1 MRKIKKINGYLVVKF
16 NDREKR
22 DNEGTGLGEYGVID
36 AELYTGHLDIDRGE
50 MEYDGAGTLEEA
62 VELARGLESE
72 MDITE
77 QPPTYTVSTETD
89 ESYTEEE
96 VDPQLLING
105 WESTLQEQVKSDRH
119 PEMTPSAATHEL
131 HGFKTALYH
140 MGLLD
145 GEEVEVDTQRFGP
158 APACCNFEDDG
169 YRSVGI
175 LAHGEL
181 AALSPHD
188 YQESETI
195 TGCTVQVLRCRRCG
209 HESFAWSR
217 TAFTADDAQRLRG
230 LLKEVDDYVKDAASN
245 SRFEQLPAEYDS
257 YNGPV
262 YRLGLR
268 LETDCPDNDCRIFLN
283 IFKGA
288 REIDEALGKAAGA
301 PQRVLLR
308 ELKKRDWG
316 YAKDYVECMWLMLQH
331 DVPEDFVI
339 ATGVQHTVRE
349 FTTLAFAHD
358 GIQLEWQGSGIEEKG
373 IDRATGRVLV
383 EVSPEWFR
391 PTDVDNL
398 WGDPTKART
407 TLGWNPQRTSYEQ
420 LCAIMAEHD
429 LKLAKKEKAA
439 K

>member
-89 ESYTEEE
+89 EGYTEEE

-158 APACCNFEDDG
+158 APACCSFEDDG
-169 YRSVGI
+169 YRSIGI
-175 LAHGEL
+175 LAGGEL

-188 YQESETI
+188 LSLI
-195 TGCTVQVLRCRRCG
+195 
-209 HESFAWSR
+209 H
-217 TAFTADDAQRLRG
+217 
-230 LLKEVDDYVKDAASN
+230 
-245 SRFEQLPAEYDS
+245 
-257 YNGPV
+257 
-262 YRLGLR
+262 
-268 LETDCPDNDCRIFLN
+268 I
-283 IFKGA
+283 
-288 REIDEALGKAAGA
+288 
-301 PQRVLLR
+301 
-308 ELKKRDWG
+308 
-316 YAKDYVECMWLMLQH
+316 
-331 DVPEDFVI
+331 
-339 ATGVQHTVRE
+339 
-349 FTTLAFAHD
+349 
-358 GIQLEWQGSGIEEKG
+358 
-373 IDRATGRVLV
+373 
-383 EVSPEWFR
+383 
-391 PTDVDNL
+391 
-398 WGDPTKART
+398 
-407 TLGWNPQRTSYEQ
+407 
-420 LCAIMAEHD
+420 
-429 LKLAKKEKAA
+429 
-439 K
+439 

>member
-89 ESYTEEE
+89 EGYTEEE

-158 APACCNFEDDG
+158 APACCSFEDDG
-169 YRSVGI
+169 YRSIGI
-175 LAHGEL
+175 LAGGEL

-217 TAFTADDAQRLRG
+217 
-230 LLKEVDDYVKDAASN
+230 AASPGKEMDSHARSLEDN
-245 SRFEQLPAEYDS
+245 QRFEQLPTEYDG
-257 YNGPV
+257 YNEPV

-268 LETDCPDNDCRIFLN
+268 LKTDCPDNDCRIFLN

-288 REIDEALGKAAGA
+288 REIDEALGKVEGA
-301 PQRVLLR
+301 P
-308 ELKKRDWG
+308 
-316 YAKDYVECMWLMLQH
+316 
-331 DVPEDFVI
+331 
-339 ATGVQHTVRE
+339 
-349 FTTLAFAHD
+349 
-358 GIQLEWQGSGIEEKG
+358 EESCCG
-373 IDRATGRVLV
+373 
-383 EVSPEWFR
+383 
-391 PTDVDNL
+391 N
-398 WGDPTKART
+398 
-407 TLGWNPQRTSYEQ
+407 
-420 LCAIMAEHD
+420 
-429 LKLAKKEKAA
+429 
-439 K
+439 

>member
-119 PEMTPSAATHEL
+119 PKMTPSAAAHEL

-145 GEEVEVDTQRFGP
+145 GEEVEVDTQHFGP
-158 APACCNFEDDG
+158 APACCSFTDDG

-175 LAHGEL
+175 LAPGEL
-181 AALSPHD
+181 AELSPHD
-188 YQESETI
+188 YQEGETI

-217 TAFTADDAQRLRG
+217 AKPETRSSEGFIHMEGEMENTLI
-230 LLKEVDDYVKDAASN
+230 
-245 SRFEQLPAEYDS
+245 
-257 YNGPV
+257 
-262 YRLGLR
+262 YRLGLM
-268 LETDCPDNDCRIFLN
+268 LNKDCPTNDCRVFLKIFHE
-283 IFKGA
+283 A
-288 REIDEALGKAAGA
+288 QEIDFVADSLEGISKA
-301 PQRVLLR
+301 VLIQQ
-308 ELKKRDWG
+308 
-316 YAKDYVECMWLMLQH
+316 LQ
-331 DVPEDFVI
+331 
-339 ATGVQHTVRE
+339 
-349 FTTLAFAHD
+349 
-358 GIQLEWQGSGIEEKG
+358 
-373 IDRATGRVLV
+373 
-383 EVSPEWFR
+383 EWFR
-391 PTDVDNL
+391 
-398 WGDPTKART
+398 G
-407 TLGWNPQRTSYEQ
+407 
-420 LCAIMAEHD
+420 
-429 LKLAKKEKAA
+429 LKQMYYFNYAVKLYREEAQI
-439 K
+439 

>member
-36 AELYTGHLDIDRGE
+36 AELYTGHLDIDRSE

-72 MDITE
+72 MDIKE
-77 QPPTYTVSTETD
+77 EEPTYIISAETN

-119 PEMTPSAATHEL
+119 PEMTPSAAAHEL
-131 HGFKTALYH
+131 HGFKAALYH

-145 GEEVEVDTQRFGP
+145 GEEVEVDAQHFGP
-158 APACCNFEDDG
+158 PPACCSFEDDG
-169 YRSVGI
+169 YRGIGI
-175 LAHGEL
+175 LAGGNL
-181 AALSPHD
+181 AEISPHD
-188 YQESETI
+188 YEEGETI

-217 TAFTADDAQRLRG
+217 
-230 LLKEVDDYVKDAASN
+230 AASRDKEMDDHAK
-245 SRFEQLPAEYDS
+245 SAEGGQRFEQLPAEYDS

-268 LETDCPDNDCRIFLN
+268 LEADCPDNDCRIFLN

-288 REIDEALGKAAGA
+288 REIDEALGKVAGA

-308 ELKKRDWG
+308 ELKKEFRELQKMYLFNHAVLK
-316 YAKDYVECMWLMLQH
+316 YAKE
-331 DVPEDFVI
+331 
-339 ATGVQHTVRE
+339 VQ
-349 FTTLAFAHD
+349 A
-358 GIQLEWQGSGIEEKG
+358 
-373 IDRATGRVLV
+373 
-383 EVSPEWFR
+383 
-391 PTDVDNL
+391 
-398 WGDPTKART
+398 
-407 TLGWNPQRTSYEQ
+407 
-420 LCAIMAEHD
+420 
-429 LKLAKKEKAA
+429 
-439 K
+439 

>member
-36 AELYTGHLDIDRGE
+36 AELYTGHLDIDRGG

-62 VELARGLESE
+62 VDLARGLESE

-96 VDPQLLING
+96 VNPQLLING

-119 PEMTPSAATHEL
+119 PEMTPSAAAHEL
-131 HGFKTALYH
+131 HGFKAALYH

-145 GEEVEVDTQRFGP
+145 GEDVEVDAQHFGP
-158 APACCNFEDDG
+158 SPACCSFEDDG

-175 LAHGEL
+175 LAGGEL

-188 YQESETI
+188 YEESETI

-217 TAFTADDAQRLRG
+217 
-230 LLKEVDDYVKDAASN
+230 AASRDKEMDDHAK
-245 SRFEQLPAEYDS
+245 SAEGGQRFEQLPAEYDS

-268 LETDCPDNDCRIFLN
+268 LEADCPDNDCRIFLN

-288 REIDEALGKAAGA
+288 REIDEALGKVAGA

-308 ELKKRDWG
+308 ELKKEFRELQKMYLFNHAVLK
-316 YAKDYVECMWLMLQH
+316 YAKE
-331 DVPEDFVI
+331 
-339 ATGVQHTVRE
+339 VQ
-349 FTTLAFAHD
+349 A
-358 GIQLEWQGSGIEEKG
+358 
-373 IDRATGRVLV
+373 
-383 EVSPEWFR
+383 
-391 PTDVDNL
+391 
-398 WGDPTKART
+398 
-407 TLGWNPQRTSYEQ
+407 
-420 LCAIMAEHD
+420 
-429 LKLAKKEKAA
+429 
-439 K
+439 

>member
-22 DNEGTGLGEYGVID
+22 DNEGTGLGEYGIID

-50 MEYDGAGTLEEA
+50 MEYDGAGTLDEA
-62 VELARGLESE
+62 VELARGLKSE
-72 MDITE
+72 IDITE

-145 GEEVEVDTQRFGP
+145 GEEVAVDTQRFGP
-158 APACCNFEDDG
+158 APACCSFEDDG

-175 LAHGEL
+175 LADDEM
-181 AALSPHD
+181 AELSPHD

-217 TAFTADDAQRLRG
+217 TAFTGDEAQRFRG
-230 LLKEVDDYVKDAASN
+230 LLKEVDDYVKSAKGSR
-245 SRFEQLPAEYDS
+245 RFEQLPAEYDS
-257 YNGPV
+257 YNELV

-288 REIDEALGKAAGA
+288 REIDETLSKVAGA

-308 ELKKRDWG
+308 ELKKEFR
-316 YAKDYVECMWLMLQH
+316 ELQKMYLFNH
-331 DVPEDFVI
+331 AVRKYEKE
-339 ATGVQHTVRE
+339 VQ
-349 FTTLAFAHD
+349 A
-358 GIQLEWQGSGIEEKG
+358 
-373 IDRATGRVLV
+373 
-383 EVSPEWFR
+383 
-391 PTDVDNL
+391 
-398 WGDPTKART
+398 
-407 TLGWNPQRTSYEQ
+407 
-420 LCAIMAEHD
+420 
-429 LKLAKKEKAA
+429 
-439 K
+439 

>member
-145 GEEVEVDTQRFGP
+145 GEEVEVDTQHFGP
-158 APACCNFEDDG
+158 APACCSFTDDG

-181 AALSPHD
+181 AELSPHD
-188 YQESETI
+188 YQEGETI

-217 TAFTADDAQRLRG
+217 AKPETRSSEGFIHMEGEMENTLI
-230 LLKEVDDYVKDAASN
+230 
-245 SRFEQLPAEYDS
+245 
-257 YNGPV
+257 
-262 YRLGLR
+262 YRLGLM
-268 LETDCPDNDCRIFLN
+268 LNKDCPTNDCRVFLKIFHE
-283 IFKGA
+283 A
-288 REIDEALGKAAGA
+288 QEIDFVADSLEGISKA
-301 PQRVLLR
+301 VLIQQ
-308 ELKKRDWG
+308 
-316 YAKDYVECMWLMLQH
+316 LQ
-331 DVPEDFVI
+331 
-339 ATGVQHTVRE
+339 
-349 FTTLAFAHD
+349 
-358 GIQLEWQGSGIEEKG
+358 
-373 IDRATGRVLV
+373 
-383 EVSPEWFR
+383 EWFR
-391 PTDVDNL
+391 
-398 WGDPTKART
+398 G
-407 TLGWNPQRTSYEQ
+407 
-420 LCAIMAEHD
+420 
-429 LKLAKKEKAA
+429 LKQMYYFNYAVKLYREEAQI
-439 K
+439 

>member
-89 ESYTEEE
+89 EGYTEEE

-217 TAFTADDAQRLRG
+217 AKPENRSSEGFIHMEGEMENTLI
-230 LLKEVDDYVKDAASN
+230 
-245 SRFEQLPAEYDS
+245 
-257 YNGPV
+257 
-262 YRLGLR
+262 YRLGLM
-268 LETDCPDNDCRIFLN
+268 LNKDCPTNDCRVFLKIFHE
-283 IFKGA
+283 A
-288 REIDEALGKAAGA
+288 QEIDFVADSLEGISKA
-301 PQRVLLR
+301 VLIQQ
-308 ELKKRDWG
+308 
-316 YAKDYVECMWLMLQH
+316 LQ
-331 DVPEDFVI
+331 
-339 ATGVQHTVRE
+339 
-349 FTTLAFAHD
+349 
-358 GIQLEWQGSGIEEKG
+358 
-373 IDRATGRVLV
+373 
-383 EVSPEWFR
+383 EWFR
-391 PTDVDNL
+391 
-398 WGDPTKART
+398 G
-407 TLGWNPQRTSYEQ
+407 
-420 LCAIMAEHD
+420 
-429 LKLAKKEKAA
+429 LKQMYYFNYAVKLYREEAQI
-439 K
+439 

>member
-119 PEMTPSAATHEL
+119 PEMTPSAAAHEL

-145 GEEVEVDTQRFGP
+145 GEKVEVDAQHFGP
-158 APACCNFEDDG
+158 SPACCSFEDDG

-175 LAHGEL
+175 LAGGEL
-181 AALSPHD
+181 AELSPHD
-188 YQESETI
+188 YEESETI

-217 TAFTADDAQRLRG
+217 AASSDKEAQRFKG
-230 LLKEVDDYVKDAASN
+230 LLKEMDDYVNGTKTAEY
-245 SRFEQLPAEYDS
+245 FEQLPAEYDG
-257 YNGPV
+257 YNGLV

-268 LETDCPDNDCRIFLN
+268 LEADCPDNDCRIFLN

-308 ELKKRDWG
+308 ELKKEFQELKKMYLFDH
-316 YAKDYVECMWLMLQH
+316 A
-331 DVPEDFVI
+331 
-339 ATGVQHTVRE
+339 VRKY
-349 FTTLAFAHD
+349 
-358 GIQLEWQGSGIEEKG
+358 EKE
-373 IDRATGRVLV
+373 AQ
-383 EVSPEWFR
+383 
-391 PTDVDNL
+391 
-398 WGDPTKART
+398 A
-407 TLGWNPQRTSYEQ
+407 
-420 LCAIMAEHD
+420 
-429 LKLAKKEKAA
+429 
-439 K
+439 

>member
-50 MEYDGAGTLEEA
+50 MEYDGAATLDEA

-96 VDPQLLING
+96 VDPQLLVSG
-105 WESTLQEQVKSDRH
+105 WKSTLQEQVKSDRH
-119 PEMTPSAATHEL
+119 PEMTPRAATHEL

-145 GEEVEVDTQRFGP
+145 GEEVEVDAQHFGP
-158 APACCNFEDDG
+158 TPACCSFEDDG
-169 YRSVGI
+169 YRSIGI
-175 LAHGEL
+175 LAGSEL

-188 YQESETI
+188 YQESEVI
-195 TGCTVQVLRCRRCG
+195 TGCTVQVLQCRRCG

-217 TAFTADDAQRLRG
+217 TASPGKEMDGHARSVEDDQ
-230 LLKEVDDYVKDAASN
+230 
-245 SRFEQLPAEYDS
+245 RFEQLPTEYDS
-257 YNGPV
+257 YNEPV

-308 ELKKRDWG
+308 ELKKEFRELKKMYLFN
-316 YAKDYVECMWLMLQH
+316 YAVRKYEK
-331 DVPEDFVI
+331 E
-339 ATGVQHTVRE
+339 VQ
-349 FTTLAFAHD
+349 A
-358 GIQLEWQGSGIEEKG
+358 
-373 IDRATGRVLV
+373 
-383 EVSPEWFR
+383 
-391 PTDVDNL
+391 
-398 WGDPTKART
+398 
-407 TLGWNPQRTSYEQ
+407 
-420 LCAIMAEHD
+420 
-429 LKLAKKEKAA
+429 
-439 K
+439 

>member
-217 TAFTADDAQRLRG
+217 AKPENRSSEGFIHMEGEMENTLI
-230 LLKEVDDYVKDAASN
+230 
-245 SRFEQLPAEYDS
+245 
-257 YNGPV
+257 
-262 YRLGLR
+262 YRLGLM
-268 LETDCPDNDCRIFLN
+268 LNKDCPTNDCRVFLKIFHE
-283 IFKGA
+283 A
-288 REIDEALGKAAGA
+288 QEIDFVADSLEGISKA
-301 PQRVLLR
+301 VLIQQ
-308 ELKKRDWG
+308 
-316 YAKDYVECMWLMLQH
+316 LQ
-331 DVPEDFVI
+331 
-339 ATGVQHTVRE
+339 
-349 FTTLAFAHD
+349 
-358 GIQLEWQGSGIEEKG
+358 
-373 IDRATGRVLV
+373 
-383 EVSPEWFR
+383 EWFR
-391 PTDVDNL
+391 
-398 WGDPTKART
+398 G
-407 TLGWNPQRTSYEQ
+407 
-420 LCAIMAEHD
+420 
-429 LKLAKKEKAA
+429 LKQMYYFNYAVKLYREEAQI
-439 K
+439 

>member
-62 VELARGLESE
+62 VDLARGLESE

-119 PEMTPSAATHEL
+119 PEMTPSAAAHEL
-131 HGFKTALYH
+131 HGFKAALYH

-145 GEEVEVDTQRFGP
+145 GEEVEVDAQHFGP
-158 APACCNFEDDG
+158 APACCSFADDG
-169 YRSVGI
+169 YRSIGI
-175 LAHGEL
+175 LAGDEL
-181 AALSPHD
+181 AELSPHD
-188 YQESETI
+188 YQEGETI
-195 TGCTVQVLRCRRCG
+195 SGCTVQVLRCRRCG

-217 TAFTADDAQRLRG
+217 
-230 LLKEVDDYVKDAASN
+230 AASPDKEMDDHAK
-245 SRFEQLPAEYDS
+245 SAEGDQRFEQLPAEYDGH
-257 YNGPV
+257 NGPV

-268 LETDCPDNDCRIFLN
+268 LEADCPDNDCRIFLN

-308 ELKKRDWG
+308 ELKKEFR
-316 YAKDYVECMWLMLQH
+316 ELQKMYLFNH
-331 DVPEDFVI
+331 
-339 ATGVQHTVRE
+339 AVRKY
-349 FTTLAFAHD
+349 
-358 GIQLEWQGSGIEEKG
+358 EKE
-373 IDRATGRVLV
+373 AQ
-383 EVSPEWFR
+383 
-391 PTDVDNL
+391 
-398 WGDPTKART
+398 A
-407 TLGWNPQRTSYEQ
+407 
-420 LCAIMAEHD
+420 
-429 LKLAKKEKAA
+429 
-439 K
+439 

>member
-72 MDITE
+72 IDITE

-105 WESTLQEQVKSDRH
+105 WESTLQEQVKSDRR
-119 PEMTPSAATHEL
+119 PEMTPSAAAHEL

-145 GEEVEVDTQRFGP
+145 GEDVEVDAQHFGP
-158 APACCNFEDDG
+158 SPACCSFEDDG

-175 LAHGEL
+175 LAGGEL

-188 YQESETI
+188 YEESETI

-217 TAFTADDAQRLRG
+217 
-230 LLKEVDDYVKDAASN
+230 AASRDKEMDDHAK
-245 SRFEQLPAEYDS
+245 SAEGGQRFEQLPAEYDS

-268 LETDCPDNDCRIFLN
+268 LEADCPDNDCRIFLN

-301 PQRVLLR
+301 PQRVLLQ
-308 ELKKRDWG
+308 ELKKEFR
-316 YAKDYVECMWLMLQH
+316 ELQRMYLFNH
-331 DVPEDFVI
+331 
-339 ATGVQHTVRE
+339 AVRKY
-349 FTTLAFAHD
+349 
-358 GIQLEWQGSGIEEKG
+358 EKE
-373 IDRATGRVLV
+373 AQ
-383 EVSPEWFR
+383 
-391 PTDVDNL
+391 
-398 WGDPTKART
+398 A
-407 TLGWNPQRTSYEQ
+407 
-420 LCAIMAEHD
+420 
-429 LKLAKKEKAA
+429 
-439 K
+439 

>member
-72 MDITE
+72 MDIAE

-119 PEMTPSAATHEL
+119 PEMTPSAAAHEL
-131 HGFKTALYH
+131 HGFKAALYH

-145 GEEVEVDTQRFGP
+145 GEEVEVDAQHFGP
-158 APACCNFEDDG
+158 APACCSFEDDG
-169 YRSVGI
+169 YRGIGI
-175 LAHGEL
+175 LAGGNL
-181 AALSPHD
+181 AEISPHD
-188 YQESETI
+188 YEEGETI

-217 TAFTADDAQRLRG
+217 
-230 LLKEVDDYVKDAASN
+230 AASRDKEMDDHAK
-245 SRFEQLPAEYDS
+245 SAEGGQRFEQLPAEYDS

-268 LETDCPDNDCRIFLN
+268 LEADCPDNDCRIFLN

-288 REIDEALGKAAGA
+288 REIDEALGKVAGA

-308 ELKKRDWG
+308 ELKKEFRELQKMYLFNHAVLK
-316 YAKDYVECMWLMLQH
+316 YAKE
-331 DVPEDFVI
+331 
-339 ATGVQHTVRE
+339 VQ
-349 FTTLAFAHD
+349 A
-358 GIQLEWQGSGIEEKG
+358 
-373 IDRATGRVLV
+373 
-383 EVSPEWFR
+383 
-391 PTDVDNL
+391 
-398 WGDPTKART
+398 
-407 TLGWNPQRTSYEQ
+407 
-420 LCAIMAEHD
+420 
-429 LKLAKKEKAA
+429 
-439 K
+439 

>member
-1 MRKIKKINGYLVVKF
+1 MRKNKKINGYLVVKF

-36 AELYTGHLDIDRGE
+36 AELYTGHLDIDRGG

-62 VELARGLESE
+62 VDLARGLESE

-105 WESTLQEQVKSDRH
+105 WESTLQEQVKSDRP
-119 PEMTPSAATHEL
+119 PEMTPSAAAHEL
-131 HGFKTALYH
+131 HGFKAALYH

-145 GEEVEVDTQRFGP
+145 GEDVEVDAQHFGP
-158 APACCNFEDDG
+158 SPACCSFEDDG

-175 LAHGEL
+175 LAGGEL

-188 YQESETI
+188 YEESETI

-217 TAFTADDAQRLRG
+217 
-230 LLKEVDDYVKDAASN
+230 AASRDKEMDDHAK
-245 SRFEQLPAEYDS
+245 SAEGGQRFEQLPAEYDS

-268 LETDCPDNDCRIFLN
+268 LEADCPDNDCRIFLN

-288 REIDEALGKAAGA
+288 REIDEALGKVAGA

-308 ELKKRDWG
+308 ELKKEFREPQKMYLFNHAVLK
-316 YAKDYVECMWLMLQH
+316 YAKE
-331 DVPEDFVI
+331 
-339 ATGVQHTVRE
+339 VQ
-349 FTTLAFAHD
+349 A
-358 GIQLEWQGSGIEEKG
+358 
-373 IDRATGRVLV
+373 
-383 EVSPEWFR
+383 
-391 PTDVDNL
+391 
-398 WGDPTKART
+398 
-407 TLGWNPQRTSYEQ
+407 
-420 LCAIMAEHD
+420 
-429 LKLAKKEKAA
+429 
-439 K
+439 

>member
-105 WESTLQEQVKSDRH
+105 WESTLQEQVKSDRR
-119 PEMTPSAATHEL
+119 PEMTPSAAAHEL

-158 APACCNFEDDG
+158 APACCSFEDDG
-169 YRSVGI
+169 YRSIGI

-217 TAFTADDAQRLRG
+217 TAFAAAVEAQRLRG

-245 SRFEQLPAEYDS
+245 NRFEQLPAEFDS

-308 ELKKRDWG
+308 ELKKEFR
-316 YAKDYVECMWLMLQH
+316 ALQKMYLFNH
-331 DVPEDFVI
+331 
-339 ATGVQHTVRE
+339 A
-349 FTTLAFAHD
+349 
-358 GIQLEWQGSGIEEKG
+358 
-373 IDRATGRVLV
+373 VL
-383 EVSPEWFR
+383 
-391 PTDVDNL
+391 
-398 WGDPTKART
+398 K
-407 TLGWNPQRTSYEQ
+407 Y
-420 LCAIMAEHD
+420 
-429 LKLAKKEKAA
+429 KKEAQA
-439 K
+439 

>member
-89 ESYTEEE
+89 EGYTEEE

-119 PEMTPSAATHEL
+119 PKMTPGAAAHEL

-158 APACCNFEDDG
+158 APACCSFEDDG
-169 YRSVGI
+169 YRSIGI
-175 LAHGEL
+175 LAGGEL

-217 TAFTADDAQRLRG
+217 AKPETRSSEGFIHMEGEMENTLI
-230 LLKEVDDYVKDAASN
+230 
-245 SRFEQLPAEYDS
+245 
-257 YNGPV
+257 
-262 YRLGLR
+262 YRLGLM
-268 LETDCPDNDCRIFLN
+268 LNKDCPTNDCRVFLKIFHE
-283 IFKGA
+283 A
-288 REIDEALGKAAGA
+288 QEIDFVADSLEGISKA
-301 PQRVLLR
+301 VLIQQ
-308 ELKKRDWG
+308 
-316 YAKDYVECMWLMLQH
+316 LQ
-331 DVPEDFVI
+331 
-339 ATGVQHTVRE
+339 
-349 FTTLAFAHD
+349 
-358 GIQLEWQGSGIEEKG
+358 
-373 IDRATGRVLV
+373 
-383 EVSPEWFR
+383 EWFR
-391 PTDVDNL
+391 
-398 WGDPTKART
+398 G
-407 TLGWNPQRTSYEQ
+407 
-420 LCAIMAEHD
+420 
-429 LKLAKKEKAA
+429 LKQMYYFNYAVKLYREEAQI
-439 K
+439 

>member
-1 MRKIKKINGYLVVKF
+1 MRKIKKINGYLIVKF

-72 MDITE
+72 MDIAE

-158 APACCNFEDDG
+158 APACCSFEDDG
-169 YRSVGI
+169 YRSIGI
-175 LAHGEL
+175 LAGGEL

-217 TAFTADDAQRLRG
+217 
-230 LLKEVDDYVKDAASN
+230 AASPGKEMDSHARSLEDN
-245 SRFEQLPAEYDS
+245 QRFEQLPTEYDG
-257 YNGPV
+257 YNEPV

-268 LETDCPDNDCRIFLN
+268 LKTDCPDNDCRIFLN

-288 REIDEALGKAAGA
+288 REIDEALGKVEGA
-301 PQRVLLR
+301 PRRVLLR
-308 ELKKRDWG
+308 ELKKEFRELQKMYLFNHAVLK
-316 YAKDYVECMWLMLQH
+316 YAKE
-331 DVPEDFVI
+331 
-339 ATGVQHTVRE
+339 VR
-349 FTTLAFAHD
+349 A
-358 GIQLEWQGSGIEEKG
+358 
-373 IDRATGRVLV
+373 
-383 EVSPEWFR
+383 
-391 PTDVDNL
+391 
-398 WGDPTKART
+398 
-407 TLGWNPQRTSYEQ
+407 
-420 LCAIMAEHD
+420 
-429 LKLAKKEKAA
+429 
-439 K
+439 

>member
-1 MRKIKKINGYLVVKF
+1 MRKIKKINGYLIVKF

-89 ESYTEEE
+89 EGYTEEE

-158 APACCNFEDDG
+158 APACCSFEDDG
-169 YRSVGI
+169 YRSIGI
-175 LAHGEL
+175 LAGGEL

-195 TGCTVQVLRCRRCG
+195 TGCTVQAERIAI
-209 HESFAWSR
+209 FAVYHV
-217 TAFTADDAQRLRG
+217 AD
-230 LLKEVDDYVKDAASN
+230 
-245 SRFEQLPAEYDS
+245 
-257 YNGPV
+257 V
-262 YRLGLR
+262 Y
-268 LETDCPDNDCRIFLN
+268 
-283 IFKGA
+283 
-288 REIDEALGKAAGA
+288 
-301 PQRVLLR
+301 
-308 ELKKRDWG
+308 
-316 YAKDYVECMWLMLQH
+316 
-331 DVPEDFVI
+331 
-339 ATGVQHTVRE
+339 
-349 FTTLAFAHD
+349 
-358 GIQLEWQGSGIEEKG
+358 
-373 IDRATGRVLV
+373 
-383 EVSPEWFR
+383 
-391 PTDVDNL
+391 
-398 WGDPTKART
+398 
-407 TLGWNPQRTSYEQ
+407 
-420 LCAIMAEHD
+420 
-429 LKLAKKEKAA
+429 
-439 K
+439 

>member
-145 GEEVEVDTQRFGP
+145 GEEVEVDTQHFGP
-158 APACCNFEDDG
+158 APACCSFTDDG

-175 LAHGEL
+175 LARGEL
-181 AALSPHD
+181 AELSPHD
-188 YQESETI
+188 YQEGETI

-217 TAFTADDAQRLRG
+217 AKPETRSSEGFIHMEGEMENTLIYCKNG
-230 LLKEVDDYVKDAASN
+230 L
-245 SRFEQLPAEYDS
+245 
-257 YNGPV
+257 
-262 YRLGLR
+262 
-268 LETDCPDNDCRIFLN
+268 
-283 IFKGA
+283 GA
-288 REIDEALGKAAGA
+288 
-301 PQRVLLR
+301 
-308 ELKKRDWG
+308 
-316 YAKDYVECMWLMLQH
+316 
-331 DVPEDFVI
+331 
-339 ATGVQHTVRE
+339 
-349 FTTLAFAHD
+349 
-358 GIQLEWQGSGIEEKG
+358 
-373 IDRATGRVLV
+373 
-383 EVSPEWFR
+383 
-391 PTDVDNL
+391 
-398 WGDPTKART
+398 
-407 TLGWNPQRTSYEQ
+407 
-420 LCAIMAEHD
+420 
-429 LKLAKKEKAA
+429 
-439 K
+439 